1 METDWESQK
10 TLRSFYRLGSLT
22 IFMVK
27 EYSYEWKEP
36 YAVNKLGRTIL
47 VLKTREDISAETI

>member
-1 METDWESQK
+1 
-10 TLRSFYRLGSLT
+10 
-22 IFMVK
+22 MVK

-47 VLKTREDISAETI
+47 VLKTREDISAETIWKRFVKEGTEMLAPN